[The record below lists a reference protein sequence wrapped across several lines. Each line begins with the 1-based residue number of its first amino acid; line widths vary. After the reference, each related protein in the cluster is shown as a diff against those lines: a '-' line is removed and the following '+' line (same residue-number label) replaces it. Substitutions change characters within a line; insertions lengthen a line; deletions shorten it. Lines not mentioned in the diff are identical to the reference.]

1 MKEDKQMIDS
11 KLTTPP
17 QLRFDPINLDF
28 IDNFVTNNLAKCK
41 NVQLSD
47 THHTYF
53 VSLDHNYQV
62 HIDTAFRHR
71 DTVVQFKVSISEP
84 NAPNGVEKVLT
95 AFQKAFRQAYY
106 AQRKPQDIATV
117 VSWINLGY
125 ALFTHDSYCQVLAY
139 NLATIKDNHRYFE
152 QALYGDDF
160 NHNIFL
166 KAVLVYFDQ
175 YQHLYASAINDIVNV
190 LNDRIRQKSSLAQ
203 SAVLKVFL
211 TKILDI
217 LIKPDFVIYNSDLNV
232 NEICQLCQ
240 STNITSIALP
250 LSQLCS
256 VANMV
261 EDRTANNIK
270 LKLVLLNENDFVKL
284 IANILDEAP
293 LGINRTRKGFELIFT
308 NKRKHQ
314 DFKNKNWHDLITIDL
329 GKYCSAVETELAGFE
344 QIRFKPEKI
353 EVLITTLKQIL
364 AKAEQD

>member
-1 MKEDKQMIDS
+1 MIDS

-28 IDNFVTNNLAKCK
+28 IDNFVANNLAKCK
-41 NVQLSD
+41 NVQLSNA
-47 THHTYF
+47 HHTYF

-71 DTVVQFKVSISEP
+71 DTVVQFKVSISDP
-84 NAPNGVEKVLT
+84 TAPNGVKNVLI
-95 AFQKAFRQAYY
+95 AFQKVLRQAYN
-106 AQRKPQDIATV
+106 AQRKSQDIATMA
-117 VSWINLGY
+117 SWMNLGL

-139 NLATIKDNHRYFE
+139 NLATIKDDHRYFE

-160 NHNIFL
+160 DHNIFL
-166 KAVLVYFDQ
+166 KATLAYFDQ
-175 YQHLYASAINDIVNV
+175 YQHLYASTINNIVSA
-190 LNDRIRQKSSLAQ
+190 LNDRIRRKSSLAQ

-211 TKILDI
+211 TKILSI
-217 LIKPDFVIYNSDLNV
+217 LIKPNFVIYNSDLDV
-232 NEICQLCQ
+232 NEVYQLCQ
-240 STNITSIALP
+240 SANIMSIALP

-261 EDRTANNIK
+261 EDRPANNMK

-293 LGINRTRKGFELIFT
+293 LGINRTFKGLKLIFT
-308 NKRKHQ
+308 NQRKYQ
-314 DFKNKNWHDLITIDL
+314 DFRNKTWHDLITIDL
-329 GKYCSAVETELAGFE
+329 DKYRNAVETELTGFE
-344 QIRFKPEKI
+344 QIQFKPNKI

-364 AKAEQD
+364 AKAEKE

>member
-1 MKEDKQMIDS
+1 MIDS
-11 KLTTPP
+11 QISKPP

-28 IDNFVTNNLAKCK
+28 IDNFVANNLAKCK

-71 DTVVQFKVSISEP
+71 NTVVQFKVSISDLT
-84 NAPNGVEKVLT
+84 APNGVKNILI
-95 AFQKAFRQAYY
+95 AFQKVLRQAYN
-106 AQRKPQDIATV
+106 AQKKSQDIVTLA
-117 VSWINLGY
+117 SWVNLGY

-139 NLATIKDNHRYFE
+139 NLATIKDDHRYFE

-160 NHNIFL
+160 DHNIFL
-166 KAVLVYFDQ
+166 KAVLAYFDR
-175 YQHLYASAINDIVNV
+175 YEHLYASTINDIVSV
-190 LNDRIRQKSSLAQ
+190 LNDRIRQRNSLAK

-211 TKILDI
+211 TKTLDI
-217 LIKPDFVIYNSDLNV
+217 LIKPDFIIYNSDLNV
-232 NEICQLCQ
+232 NEIYQLCQ

-261 EDRTANNIK
+261 EDRTTNSIK
-270 LKLVLLNENDFVKL
+270 LRLVLLNDNDFVKL

-293 LGINRTRKGFELIFT
+293 LGIDRTRKGFELIFT
-308 NKRKHQ
+308 NKRKQQ

>member
-1 MKEDKQMIDS
+1 MIDS

-28 IDNFVTNNLAKCK
+28 INNFVANNLAKCK

-47 THHTYF
+47 VRHTYF

-62 HIDTAFRHR
+62 HINTAFRHTN
-71 DTVVQFKVSISEP
+71 TVVQFKVSIGDP
-84 NAPNGVEKVLT
+84 TAPNGVKNVLT
-95 AFQKAFRQAYY
+95 AFQKALRQAYY

-139 NLATIKDNHRYFE
+139 NLATIKEDHRYFK

-166 KAVLVYFDQ
+166 KAVLAYFDQ
-175 YQHLYASAINDIVNV
+175 YQHLYASTINDIVSV

-211 TKILDI
+211 TKILDV
-217 LIKPDFVIYNSDLNV
+217 LIKSDFIIYNSDLDV
-232 NEICQLCQ
+232 NEVYQLCQ

-256 VANMV
+256 VANLA
-261 EDRTANNIK
+261 EDRPANSMK

-293 LGINRTRKGFELIFT
+293 LGIDRTRKGFELIFT
-308 NKRKHQ
+308 NKRKQQ

-364 AKAEQD
+364 AKAEKEQK

>member
-1 MKEDKQMIDS
+1 MIDS
-11 KLTTPP
+11 QISKPP

-28 IDNFVTNNLAKCK
+28 IDNFVANNLAKCK

-47 THHTYF
+47 IHHTYF

-62 HIDTAFRHR
+62 HIDTTFRHR
-71 DTVVQFKVSISEP
+71 DTVVQFKVSISDLT
-84 NAPNGVEKVLT
+84 APNGVKNILI
-95 AFQKAFRQAYY
+95 AFQKVLRQAYN
-106 AQRKPQDIATV
+106 AQKKSQDIVTLA
-117 VSWINLGY
+117 SWVNLGY

-139 NLATIKDNHRYFE
+139 NLATIKDDHRYFE

-166 KAVLVYFDQ
+166 KAVLAYFNQ
-175 YQHLYASAINDIVNV
+175 YQHLYASTINDIVSV

-203 SAVLKVFL
+203 AAVLKVFL

-217 LIKPDFVIYNSDLNV
+217 LIKPDFVIYNSDLDI
-232 NEICQLCQ
+232 NEIYHLCQ
-240 STNITSIALP
+240 SASITNIALP

-270 LKLVLLNENDFVKL
+270 LKLVLLDKNDFVKL

-314 DFKNKNWHDLITIDL
+314 DFKSKSWYDLITIDL
-329 GKYCSAVETELAGFE
+329 GKYCSVVETELADFE
-344 QIRFKPEKI
+344 QICFKPKKI
-353 EVLITTLKQIL
+353 EILITTLKQIL
-364 AKAEQD
+364 DKAEKEQK

>member
-1 MKEDKQMIDS
+1 MIDS

-28 IDNFVTNNLAKCK
+28 IDNFVANNLAKCK
-41 NVQLSD
+41 NVQLLD
-47 THHTYF
+47 AHHTYF

-62 HIDTAFRHR
+62 HINIAFRHT
-71 DTVVQFKVSISEP
+71 DTVVQFKVSISDP
-84 NAPNGVEKVLT
+84 TAPDGVKNVLI
-95 AFQKAFRQAYY
+95 AFQKELRQAYND
-106 AQRKPQDIATV
+106 QRKPQDIATV
-117 VSWINLGY
+117 VGWINFGH

-139 NLATIKDNHRYFE
+139 NLATIKDDHRYFK
-152 QALYGDDF
+152 QALYGNNFD
-160 NHNIFL
+160 HNVFL

-175 YQHLYASAINDIVNV
+175 YQHLYASTINDMVST

-203 SAVLKVFL
+203 SATLKVFL

-232 NEICQLCQ
+232 NEIYHLCQ

-261 EDRTANNIK
+261 EDRTANNMK

-293 LGINRTRKGFELIFT
+293 LGIDRTLKGFELIFT
-308 NKRKHQ
+308 DKRKHR
-314 DFKNKNWHDLITIDL
+314 DFKNKSWHNLITIDL
-329 GKYCSAVETELAGFE
+329 GKYRSAVETELTGFE
-344 QIRFKPEKI
+344 QIQFKPNKI

-364 AKAEQD
+364 DKAEQD

>member
-1 MKEDKQMIDS
+1 MINSQIS
-11 KLTTPP
+11 KPP

-28 IDNFVTNNLAKCK
+28 IDNFVANNLAKCK

-71 DTVVQFKVSISEP
+71 DTVVQFKVSISDLT
-84 NAPNGVEKVLT
+84 APNGVKNILI
-95 AFQKAFRQAYY
+95 AFQKVLRQAYN
-106 AQRKPQDIATV
+106 AQKKSQDIVTLA
-117 VSWINLGY
+117 SWVNLGY

-160 NHNIFL
+160 DHNIFL
-166 KAVLVYFDQ
+166 KAVLAYFDR
-175 YQHLYASAINDIVNV
+175 YEHLYASTINDIVSV
-190 LNDRIRQKSSLAQ
+190 LNDRIRQRNSLAK

-211 TKILDI
+211 TKTLDI
-217 LIKPDFVIYNSDLNV
+217 LIKPDFIIYNSDLNV
-232 NEICQLCQ
+232 NEIYQLCQ

-261 EDRTANNIK
+261 EDRTTNSIK
-270 LKLVLLNENDFVKL
+270 LRLVLLNDNDFVKL

-293 LGINRTRKGFELIFT
+293 LGIDRTRKGFELIFT
-308 NKRKHQ
+308 NKRKQQ

>member
-1 MKEDKQMIDS
+1 MIDS
-11 KLTTPP
+11 QISKPP

-28 IDNFVTNNLAKCK
+28 IDNFVANNLAKCK

-71 DTVVQFKVSISEP
+71 NTVVQFKVSISDLT
-84 NAPNGVEKVLT
+84 APNGVKNILI
-95 AFQKAFRQAYY
+95 AFQKVLRQAYN
-106 AQRKPQDIATV
+106 AQKKSQDIVTLA
-117 VSWINLGY
+117 SWVNLGY

-139 NLATIKDNHRYFE
+139 NLATIKDDHRYFE

-160 NHNIFL
+160 DHNIFL
-166 KAVLVYFDQ
+166 KAVLAYFDR
-175 YQHLYASAINDIVNV
+175 YEHLYASTINDIVSV
-190 LNDRIRQKSSLAQ
+190 LNDRIRQRNSLAK

-211 TKILDI
+211 TKTLDI
-217 LIKPDFVIYNSDLNV
+217 LIKPDFIIYNSDLNV
-232 NEICQLCQ
+232 NEIYQLCQ

-261 EDRTANNIK
+261 EDRTTNSIK
-270 LKLVLLNENDFVKL
+270 LRLVLLNDNDFVKL

-293 LGINRTRKGFELIFT
+293 LGIDRTRKGFELIFT
-308 NKRKHQ
+308 NKRKQQ

-329 GKYCSAVETELAGFE
+329 GKYCSAVETELTGFE

>member
-1 MKEDKQMIDS
+1 MINSQIS
-11 KLTTPP
+11 KPP

-28 IDNFVTNNLAKCK
+28 INNFVANNLAKCK
-41 NVQLSD
+41 NVQLSNA
-47 THHTYF
+47 HHTYF

-62 HIDTAFRHR
+62 HINTAFRHTN
-71 DTVVQFKVSISEP
+71 TVVQFKVSISDP
-84 NAPNGVEKVLT
+84 TAPNGVKNVLT
-95 AFQKAFRQAYY
+95 AFQKALCQAYY

-139 NLATIKDNHRYFE
+139 NLATIKDDHRYFK

-175 YQHLYASAINDIVNV
+175 YQHLYASTINDIVSV

-211 TKILDI
+211 TKILDV
-217 LIKPDFVIYNSDLNV
+217 LIKPDFIIYNSDLDV
-232 NEICQLCQ
+232 NEVYQLCQ

-256 VANMV
+256 VANLA
-261 EDRTANNIK
+261 EDRPANSMK
-270 LKLVLLNENDFVKL
+270 LKLILLNENDFVKL
-284 IANILDEAP
+284 IANILAEAP

-308 NKRKHQ
+308 NKRKQ
-314 DFKNKNWHDLITIDL
+314 QNFKNKNWHDLITIDL

-364 AKAEQD
+364 AKAEKEQK

>member
-1 MKEDKQMIDS
+1 MINSQIS
-11 KLTTPP
+11 KPP

-28 IDNFVTNNLAKCK
+28 IDNFVANNLAKCK

-62 HIDTAFRHR
+62 HIDTAFKHR
-71 DTVVQFKVSISEP
+71 DTVVQFKVSISDLT
-84 NAPNGVEKVLT
+84 APNGVKNILI
-95 AFQKAFRQAYY
+95 AFQKVLRQAYN
-106 AQRKPQDIATV
+106 AQKKSQDIVTLA
-117 VSWINLGY
+117 SWVNLGY

-139 NLATIKDNHRYFE
+139 NLATIKDDHRYFK

-175 YQHLYASAINDIVNV
+175 YQHLYASTINDIVSV

-211 TKILDI
+211 TKILDV
-217 LIKPDFVIYNSDLNV
+217 LIKPDFIIYNSDLDV
-232 NEICQLCQ
+232 NEVYQLCQ

-261 EDRTANNIK
+261 EDRTTNSIK
-270 LKLVLLNENDFVKL
+270 LRLVLLNENDFVKL

-293 LGINRTRKGFELIFT
+293 LGIDRTRNGFELIFT
-308 NKRKHQ
+308 NKRKQQ
-314 DFKNKNWHDLITIDL
+314 DFKNKNWHDLIAIDL
-329 GKYCSAVETELAGFE
+329 GKYCSAVETELAVFE

>member
-1 MKEDKQMIDS
+1 MIDS

-17 QLRFDPINLDF
+17 QLSFDPINLDF
-28 IDNFVTNNLAKCK
+28 IDNFVANNLAKCK
-41 NVQLSD
+41 NVQLSNA
-47 THHTYF
+47 HHTYF

-95 AFQKAFRQAYY
+95 AFQKALRQAYN

-139 NLATIKDNHRYFE
+139 NLATIKDDHRYFK

-160 NHNIFL
+160 DHNIFL
-166 KAVLVYFDQ
+166 KATLAYFDR
-175 YQHLYASAINDIVNV
+175 YEHLYANTINDIVSV

-211 TKILDI
+211 TKILDA

-232 NEICQLCQ
+232 NEIYQLCQ

-261 EDRTANNIK
+261 EDRPANNIK

-308 NKRKHQ
+308 NKRKQQ
-314 DFKNKNWHDLITIDL
+314 DFKNKNWCNLIAIDL
-329 GKYCSAVETELAGFE
+329 GKYCSAVETELTGFE
-344 QIRFKPEKI
+344 QIQFKPEKI
-353 EVLITTLKQIL
+353 EILITTLKQIL
-364 AKAEQD
+364 DKAKKE